1 LVNLDGCLAKAEDG
15 TSMFVILWEFE
26 VKHGYQTG
34 FENAYG
40 PQGPW
45 VQLFRGDPRY
55 RATQLLRDPARP
67 EIYFTLDFW
76 DSEPAYE
83 NFKKQNQQAYSEI
96 ESETESLTVNER
108 LIGSFPMPE

>member
-1 LVNLDGCLAKAEDG
+1 
-15 TSMFVILWEFE
+15 MFVILWEFE
-26 VKHGYQTG
+26 VKHGYQRG

-45 VQLFRGDPRY
+45 VQLFRGDPGY

-76 DSEPAYE
+76 DTEPAYE
-83 NFKKQNQQAYSEI
+83 NFKKHNQQAYSELDR
-96 ESETESLTVNER
+96 ETESLTVNER
-108 LIGSFPMPE
+108 LIGSFPVPE